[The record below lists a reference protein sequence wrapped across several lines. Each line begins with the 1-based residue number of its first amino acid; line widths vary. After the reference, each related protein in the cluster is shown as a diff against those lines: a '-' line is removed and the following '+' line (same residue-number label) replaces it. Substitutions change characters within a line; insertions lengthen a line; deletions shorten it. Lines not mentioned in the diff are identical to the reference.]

1 MPDIDELIVRT
12 FEQESRIVIAAL
24 LSTLC
29 DIELAEDG
37 LQDALVEALKSW
49 REKGVPRN
57 SGAWIMTTARRK
69 VIDRLRRRN
78 TVEKYLPTLH
88 ALNEFERQIEA
99 EIDDDAIP
107 DERLKLIFTCCH
119 PSLAQDAQIALTLQT
134 IGGLSTEIIARAFL
148 VPTSTMAQRL
158 VRAKRK
164 IRDAGIPYE
173 VPPAS
178 TISERLDAVLAVIY
192 LIFNAGYTAPIGENL
207 IERDLCDEAIR
218 LARTLHDLLIR
229 KTTHQA
235 DAETL
240 GLLALMLLHNARRD
254 ARTGRDG
261 QLILLDEQERD
272 RWDREAIR
280 EGIAF
285 LDYALTLRQRGSFQ
299 IQAAIAALHVEAESA
314 QATDWQQIALLYRGL
329 MDFMPSSVV
338 ELNRA
343 VAVAMSEG
351 VEIGLAILDA
361 IAEQGRLDDYYLFHA
376 TRADLL
382 RRINHTAEAKLAYI
396 RALSLCDN
404 QAECA
409 FLQKRLEGLSE

>member
-1 MPDIDELIVRT
+1 MQNIDELIVRT
-12 FEQESRIVIAAL
+12 FEQESRIVIASL

-49 REKGVPRN
+49 HKNGVPRN
-57 SGAWIMTTARRK
+57 PGAWIMTTARRK
-69 VIDRLRRRN
+69 VIDRLRRRS

-88 ALNEFERQIEA
+88 ALSEFERQIEA
-99 EIDDDAIP
+99 EIDDNTIA

-119 PSLAQDAQIALTLQT
+119 PSLAQDVQIALTLQ
-134 IGGLSTEIIARAFL
+134 IVGGLSAELIARAFL
-148 VPTSTMAQRL
+148 VPKATMAQRL

-173 VPPAS
+173 VPSAS
-178 TISERLDAVLAVIY
+178 VIGERLDAVLRVIY
-192 LIFNAGYTAPIGENL
+192 FIFNAGYTAPIGDDL

-229 KTTHQA
+229 QSKA
-235 DAETL
+235 NAEVL

-254 ARTGRDG
+254 ARIGRDG
-261 QLILLDEQERD
+261 QLILLDDQERD
-272 RWDREAIR
+272 RWDKEAIR

-285 LDYALTLRQRGSFQ
+285 LDYAMSLGQRGAFQ
-299 IQAAIAALHVEAESA
+299 IQAAIAALHVEANSA
-314 QATDWQQIALLYRGL
+314 QATDWYQISLLYRGL

-351 VEIGLAILDA
+351 IDIGLAMLDT
-361 IAEQGRLDDYYLFHA
+361 IAEQGRLDDYYLFHS

-382 RRINHTAEAKLAYI
+382 RRTHQIEEARLAYK
-396 RALSLCDN
+396 RALSLCEN
-404 QAECA
+404 QAERT
-409 FLQKRLEGLSE
+409 FLEKRLTDIS